1 LFFSNKSDAA
11 NFDTGNYSMATG
23 DTLAIWGPLAGL
35 PPTSGFASLD
45 VRNGH
50 VVLDFDAAADESA
63 LFGAIL
69 PAHYG
74 GGDLTVELHWTSTSA
89 TSGNVRWLAAA
100 EKTTGTD
107 IDADGFGS
115 ASAATAAAPT
125 SAGALIKSTLTVS
138 AANAGNPAA
147 GDALRLK
154 VTRDAD
160 HAADTMAGDA
170 ELWAVH
176 LLEA

>member
-1 LFFSNKSDAA
+1 
-11 NFDTGNYSMATG
+11 MATG
-23 DTLAIWGPLAGL
+23 DTLGIWGPLAAL
-35 PPTSGFASLD
+35 PPASGYATLD

-50 VVLDFDAAADESA
+50 AVLDFDAAADETIVFTG
-63 LFGAIL
+63 LV

-89 TSGNVRWLAAA
+89 TSGNVRWLAAM
-100 EKTTGTD
+100 EKTSGTD
-107 IDADGFGS
+107 IDADAFGT
-115 ASAATAAAPT
+115 ASAATGAAPASSGT
-125 SAGALIKSTLTVS
+125 LAKTTLTVS
-138 AANAGNPAA
+138 AANAGNPVA

-160 HAADTMAGDA
+160 DAADTMSDDA

-176 LLEA
+176 LSEA

>member
-1 LFFSNKSDAA
+1 
-11 NFDTGNYSMATG
+11 MATG
-23 DTLAIWGPLAGL
+23 DTLMIWGPLAGL
-35 PPTSGFASLD
+35 PPASGYASLD

-50 VVLDFDAAADESA
+50 TVLGFDAAADESA
-63 LFGAIL
+63 LFGSIL

-89 TSGNVRWLAAA
+89 TSGNVRWLAAL
-100 EKTTGTD
+100 EPTSGTD
-107 IDADGFGS
+107 IDADNFGA
-115 ASAATAAAPT
+115 ASSGTTAAPA
-125 SAGALIKSTLTVS
+125 SAGALTKTTLTVS
-138 AANAGNPAA
+138 AASAGNPAA

-160 HAADTMAGDA
+160 NAADTMTGDA

-176 LLEA
+176 LREA